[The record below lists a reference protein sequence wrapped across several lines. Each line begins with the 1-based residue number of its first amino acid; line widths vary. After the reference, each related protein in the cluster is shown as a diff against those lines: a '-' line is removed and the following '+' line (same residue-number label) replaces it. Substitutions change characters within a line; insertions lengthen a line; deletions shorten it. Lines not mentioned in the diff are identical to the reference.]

1 MLARAYRIVH
11 ASVDET
17 VTQLEIERLYVQ
29 LLDKDENPYQNGHKA
44 YTNTSLTKKLLRNLM
59 TKLSSRQVSSK
70 RSKIEFLS
78 QGAKSGSESHIHEY
92 VEKLLLINQEPK
104 DSCFEMPEKL
114 LCFHVLHNV
123 AKFNQHFVSS
133 YKGRSMRVTRRGR
146 TRSRRSGRS
155 SALQSEQM
163 ASRKTS

>member
-1 MLARAYRIVH
+1 MLPRLGRSAARFALIDE
-11 ASVDET
+11 ASFVKE
-17 VTQLEIERLYVQ
+17 VE
-29 LLDKDENPYQNGHKA
+29 KN
-44 YTNTSLTKKLLRNLM
+44 
-59 TKLSSRQVSSK
+59 
-70 RSKIEFLS
+70 EFLS
-78 QGAKSGSESHIHEY
+78 LGARSGSESHIHEY
-92 VEKLLLINQEPK
+92 VEKLLLINQELK

-123 AKFNQHFVSS
+123 AKFNQHFVSG
-133 YKGRSMRVTRRGR
+133 YKGRSMRVMRRGR

>member
-70 RSKIEFLS
+70 RSR
-78 QGAKSGSESHIHEY
+78 KSNSLARAPEAARSHTFTSTWR
-92 VEKLLLINQEPK
+92 
-104 DSCFEMPEKL
+104 SC
-114 LCFHVLHNV
+114 
-123 AKFNQHFVSS
+123 S
-133 YKGRSMRVTRRGR
+133 
-146 TRSRRSGRS
+146 
-155 SALQSEQM
+155 
-163 ASRKTS
+163 